1 MPVNYLRLLN
11 IYVMDELKY
20 VKDMVSMYREFI
32 STSMQ
37 LTISK
42 NNAEYYKKTV
52 NNCEEWIKNIGYSS
66 SLLYMDE
73 KILNMIYDKGALQS
87 FRI

>member
-1 MPVNYLRLLN
+1 
-11 IYVMDELKY
+11 MDELKY